1 MAKALFGHVGGTPD
15 PLLVAEVRGLRRRV
29 RELESELARARA
41 INAQLTTR
49 IDVTDDLL
57 ALEAEPA
64 LT

>member
-1 MAKALFGHVGGTPD
+1 MAKALFGHVGGTQD

-29 RELESELARARA
+29 SELESELARARA

>member
-1 MAKALFGHVGGTPD
+1 MAKALFGHVGGSSD
-15 PLLVAEVRGLRRRV
+15 PLLVAEIRGLRRRV

-41 INAQLTTR
+41 INAQLTAR

>member
-1 MAKALFGHVGGTPD
+1 MAKALFGYVGGSPD
-15 PLLVAEVRGLRRRV
+15 PLLVAELRGLRRRV